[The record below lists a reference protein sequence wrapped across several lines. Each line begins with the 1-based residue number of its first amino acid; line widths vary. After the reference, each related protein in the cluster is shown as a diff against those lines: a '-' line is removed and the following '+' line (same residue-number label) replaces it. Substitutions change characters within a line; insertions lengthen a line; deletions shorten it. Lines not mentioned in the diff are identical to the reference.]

1 VKLDERLDPGD
12 LNRPPAVSA
21 AETHRTGAGANGV
34 VGSQNQ
40 RGRYGAG
47 AVLWTSD
54 QFHERTGPGG
64 DTRNRAGGA
73 KTLTD
78 LHQHK
83 KKTVPIIGGFKTPL
97 MGMEPHK

>member
-12 LNRPPAVSA
+12 LNRPPAVAA

-54 QFHERTGPGG
+54 QFHERTDSGG
-64 DTRNRAGGA
+64 DTRNRVAEA
-73 KTLTD
+73 KFAARWTSRTSSD
-78 LHQHK
+78 PQEK
-83 KKTVPIIGGFKTPL
+83 ETKGTGFK
-97 MGMEPHK
+97 GQSQ